1 MKYSLFAI
9 LAVFCSICISEAADN
24 VLVVSIDTLRADHLG
39 CYGSTKT
46 KTPFI
51 DGLAARGIVF
61 KDTVSSVPFTLPS
74 HISLL
79 TGLIPPAHGVHDN
92 GGFYLDKK
100 VLTLAEVFKGRGYAT
115 GAFVGAFPLDS
126 RFGLDQGFDVYDDSY
141 PTVSNVNE
149 ITMPE
154 RNAGVVADAALA
166 WLQKNKTSNWFAFV
180 HFYDP
185 HFPYKPPEQFQ
196 KMYPDDPY
204 SGEISYA
211 DSQLGRILSFLKSS
225 NQENKTLVIVTSD
238 HGESLGE
245 HQEQTHG
252 IFCYESTLRVPLI
265 ISPFKPAAVETRV
278 RLVDIFPTVLE
289 LQKIQSASSVQ
300 GSSLVKMIQGK
311 EGLAPK
317 DSYFEALSM
326 YFNAQ
331 WAPIRGFYSKNFK
344 YIELPE
350 PELYDLS
357 KDPAEKQNLCS
368 DSSLCSKWAN
378 NFQIYYRP
386 YAKEDVK
393 PAEVDPET
401 IEQLKSLGYLTGS
414 VSPQKDKEFTKE
426 DDPKNLISF
435 HNRVDVALTFYNRGY
450 DLKALEILEKLIDE
464 KPDYSIAYLHASFIR
479 SSEGLPDKAIEI
491 LKKAIQN
498 GIINADIQGKLG
510 VYLYE
515 AGQYNEAIQ
524 QLKLALK
531 EDQTDLDNLNYLGM
545 SYTAAGKFADAE
557 TAFRKAME
565 KDPSDGMTLTNL
577 GTLFLTQKKNDEAV
591 KQFQAAINANP
602 ASSNAYNGLG
612 VAYASQKNW
621 PKAIESW
628 KAAVDQNAENYDA
641 ILNLGYAY
649 LEVKDKTNAL
659 TYFQDFEKNAPP
671 AKYRRDIA
679 EVRAMIG
686 RLH

>member
-1 MKYSLFAI
+1 LF
-9 LAVFCSICISEAADN
+9 
-24 VLVVSIDTLRADHLG
+24 
-39 CYGSTKT
+39 
-46 KTPFI
+46 
-51 DGLAARGIVF
+51 
-61 KDTVSSVPFTLPS
+61 
-74 HISLL
+74 

-92 GGFYLDKK
+92 GGFYLEKK
-100 VLTLAEVFKGRGYAT
+100 ILTLAEVFKGRGYAT

-154 RNAGVVADAALA
+154 RNAGIVTDSALA
-166 WLQKNKTSNWFAFV
+166 WLQKTKNSNWFAFV
-180 HFYDP
+180 HYYDA

-211 DSQLGRILSFLKSS
+211 DSQLARILSFLKTS
-225 NQENKTLVIVTSD
+225 NQEDKTLVIVTSD

-265 ISPFKPAAVETRV
+265 MGPFKPSVVDTRV
-278 RLVDIFPTVLE
+278 RLIDVFPTVLE
-289 LQKIQSASSVQ
+289 LKKIQAPSKVQ
-300 GSSLVKMIQGK
+300 GSSLVKMIEGK
-311 EGLAPK
+311 KGGTPQ

-357 KDPAEKQNLCS
+357 KDPNEKQNLCS
-368 DSSLCSKWAN
+368 DSSLCTKWAN
-378 NFQIYYRP
+378 NFQIYSRP
-386 YAKEDVK
+386 YANDVK

-401 IEQLKSLGYLTGS
+401 IEQLKSLGYLAGS
-414 VSPQKDKEFTKE
+414 ASPPKDKQFTKE

-435 HNRVDVALTFYNRGY
+435 HNRVDAALLFYNRGY
-450 DLKALEILEKLIDE
+450 DLKALEILEKIMDE
-464 KPDYSIAYLHASFIR
+464 KPDYSIAYLHASYIR
-479 SSEGLPDKAIEI
+479 SSEGLPEKAIEI
-491 LKKAIQN
+491 LKKALQN

-510 VYLYE
+510 IYLYE
-515 AGQYNEAIQ
+515 AGRFNEAIQ

-531 EDQTDLDNLNYLGM
+531 EDQTDLDNMNYLGM
-545 SYTAAGKFADAE
+545 SYTAAGNFADAE
-557 TAFRKAME
+557 ATFRKALT
-565 KDPSDGMTLTNL
+565 KDPSDAMTLTNL
-577 GTLFLTQKKNDEAV
+577 GTLFLTQKKNDEAI
-591 KQFQAAINANP
+591 KQFQAAIASNP
-602 ASSNAYNGLG
+602 AISNAYNGLG
-612 VAYASQKNW
+612 VVYASQKNW

-628 KAAVDQNAENYDA
+628 KSAVNQNAKNYDA

-649 LEVKDKTNAL
+649 LQIKDKTNAL
-659 TYFQDFEKNAPP
+659 TYFRDFEKNAPP
-671 AKYRRDIA
+671 EKYRKDLS
-679 EVRAMIG
+679 EVRALIG
-686 RLH
+686 NLR